1 MENLTKA
8 LALIGMS
15 ADDIEALKAE
25 KLPEGFELEKLVQQ
39 RLDDKIKLYNQQN
52 PANIDERLNAARI
65 AALKDIKK
73 KLGRDVLKMDALS
86 GKDLEDMDVSDFLKR
101 AGEHFHGAIEKAGSG
116 TDENLK
122 KELGDYKQK
131 FLSTKD
137 ELDEFKKTAEA
148 AIKAAQD
155 KAEGEIRKFK
165 VNHKLD
171 SILNSYEYGVPKDQL
186 QLAMEGVRTK
196 ISSMPWQIDP
206 DSESGNLSGPNP
218 GDLAINFKGD
228 GHFKS
233 LKEATDMLVA
243 PLLKKSNA
251 GVGGEPIRAGG
262 ITVQVTN
269 DAAKDALKRFEERNA
284 GAVGTA

>member
-8 LALIGMS
+8 LALIGLS
-15 ADDIEALKAE
+15 ADDIEALKGE
-25 KLPEGFELEKLVQQ
+25 KLPDGYDLERTIQSK
-39 RLDDKIKLYNQQN
+39 LDDKIKLFNQQN
-52 PANIDERLNAARI
+52 PQNIDERLNSARI
-65 AALKDIKK
+65 AALKDFKK

-86 GKDLEDMDVSDFLKR
+86 GKDLEEMDVSDFLKR
-101 AGEHFHGAIEKAGSG
+101 AGEHFHTSIEKAGSG

-131 FLSTKD
+131 FLQTKD
-137 ELDEFKKTAEA
+137 ELDEIKKNAEA

-196 ISSMPWQIDP
+196 ISSMPWSIDP
-206 DSESGNLSGPNP
+206 DSEGGNLAGQNP

-228 GHFKS
+228 GHFKT

-243 PLLKKSNA
+243 PLLKKSNS
-251 GVGGEPIRAGG
+251 GTGGEQIRAGG

-269 DAAKDALKRFEERNA
+269 DAAKDALKRFEERNS
-284 GAVGTA
+284 GAMGTA